1 MLMAMLWCQPY
12 WDGLL
17 FRWTRQCNDKQVQAP
32 QNDVR
37 GGPIVPQR
45 AVRLYTTSTTT
56 RAVET
61 TPEHYVY
68 VFSPAPTIFAAHCE
82 LRLLLEK
89 RRLTRRRMFLLL
101 HGWRWLV
108 FTMDILDVAHF
119 EERVKSSWP
128 LMRLWLSP
136 RPWGLQLLAFLLTR
150 SPQRADLWG
159 VCSIRGMQWED
170 YAYEERSRCITCP
183 CPFGRERGA
192 KQRECWAMI
201 LKGVQL
207 GPHWLQCQLLHVL
220 DNTPLAAWCNLE
232 MWPSSSNIHK
242 QGGADRHR
250 WHLVKREG
258 YEKLGRT
265 RWRE

>member
-1 MLMAMLWCQPY
+1 MPNADGYALMSAILGWPAFQMNQAVQRQASTGAPERCSWWPY
-12 WDGLL
+12 
-17 FRWTRQCNDKQVQAP
+17 
-32 QNDVR
+32 
-37 GGPIVPQR
+37 IVPQR

-89 RRLTRRRMFLLL
+89 RRMTRRRMFLLL
-101 HGWRWLV
+101 HGWRWLI

-150 SPQRADLWG
+150 SPQRADL
-159 VCSIRGMQWED
+159 
-170 YAYEERSRCITCP
+170 
-183 CPFGRERGA
+183 
-192 KQRECWAMI
+192 
-201 LKGVQL
+201 
-207 GPHWLQCQLLHVL
+207 
-220 DNTPLAAWCNLE
+220 
-232 MWPSSSNIHK
+232 
-242 QGGADRHR
+242 
-250 WHLVKREG
+250 
-258 YEKLGRT
+258 
-265 RWRE
+265 